1 MPVVGKTERGHLY
14 HSRKYG
20 NTVEV
25 IEPPPSLPTSEPG
38 PSGGIGKGSGGN
50 GGTVFLIAGTLF
62 IGYLYISRRLD
73 GVIAAIKNP
82 PNISGLPGGGPPI
95 NPANPNSGGF
105 GTVPTAVPNPSTGN
119 QYGNRNFTLYF
130 PPQYHASPVQ
140 IMCADSQSCK
150 ALIYNAT
157 YQATGSIALAE
168 TYAALY
174 G

>member
-73 GVIAAIKNP
+73 PVIAAIKSP
-82 PNISGLPGGGPPI
+82 PASNGLFA
-95 NPANPNSGGF
+95 PANIPSPGNSNSNF
-105 GTVPTAVPNPSTGN
+105 SLTPTAVPNPATTAP
-119 QYGNRNFTLYF
+119 YGARNFTLYF
-130 PPQYHASPVQ
+130 PPQYNASPVQ
-140 IMCADSQSCK
+140 IMCADSQTCK
-150 ALIYNAT
+150 SLIFNAT
-157 YQATGSIALAE
+157 YQATGSVALAE